1 MERMTTDYLE
11 YCQRRGL
18 KKSTLKDHSIS
29 LRVFFAFLADTYP
42 DVNDITDITR
52 DMVRGYEKYLT
63 TRLDARGKIM
73 AQTRR
78 SRNILHIRLFF
89 AYCER
94 EEKIFKN
101 PASNMAIPR
110 TRQTIIKDVL
120 SIEEMERLL
129 KSSPSDDLMSIRDRA
144 MMEMLYSSGVRAD
157 EVCTIGC
164 GGIDLAERLLHVR
177 HGKMGKERII
187 PFGESAAYWVHTY
200 LERVRPLIARKEAK
214 ELFVS
219 MRGRRFGAQ
228 MIGTIV
234 KAYAARAGIEKNV
247 TSHTFRHSCA
257 THMLKG
263 GADIRYV
270 QRQLGH
276 RFISTTEKY
285 LKIEITD
292 LKEIHDR
299 CHPRERDDWE
309 GGEVQGPGKA

>member
-1 MERMTTDYLE
+1 MERIVHEYLE
-11 YCQRRGL
+11 HQNRRGL
-18 KKSTLKDHSIS
+18 KKSTLKNHSKS
-29 LRVFFAFLADTYP
+29 LRVFLEFLADTYP
-42 DVNDITDITR
+42 DVADITDITR
-52 DMVRGYEKYLT
+52 DMVRIYEKYLT

-73 AQTRR
+73 SQMLRARH
-78 SRNILHIRLFF
+78 ILHIRLFF
-89 AYCER
+89 AYLER
-94 EEKIFKN
+94 EEHIFRN
-101 PASNMAIPR
+101 PAANMAIPR
-110 TRQTIIKDVL
+110 LRQTVIKDVL
-120 SIEEMERLL
+120 TIEEMERLL
-129 KSSPSDDLMSIRDRA
+129 RSSPSDDLMSIRDRA

-157 EVCTIGC
+157 ELCTIEVED
-164 GGIDLAERLLHVR
+164 IDLAERLLHVR

-214 ELFVS
+214 EIFVS
-219 MRGRRFGAQ
+219 MRGRRFGVQ

-299 CHPRERDDWE
+299 CHPRERDDW
-309 GGEVQGPGKA
+309 